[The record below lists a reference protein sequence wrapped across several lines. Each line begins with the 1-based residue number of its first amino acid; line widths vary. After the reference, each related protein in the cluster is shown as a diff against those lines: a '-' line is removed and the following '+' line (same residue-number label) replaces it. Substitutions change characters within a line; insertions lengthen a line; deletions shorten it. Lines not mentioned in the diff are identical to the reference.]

1 MRGHNI
7 VETEQSI
14 KVENNIRAIRNSTT
28 KIPVKVNIKSLMSRV
43 REEEKKQKKEN
54 LIYFGCISFVVVAT
68 GVIAS
73 L

>member
-1 MRGHNI
+1 MKGHNLA
-7 VETEQSI
+7 ETEQSI

-54 LIYFGCISFVVVAT
+54 LIYFGFISFVVVAT

>member
-1 MRGHNI
+1 MRGHNLA
-7 VETEQSI
+7 EAEQSI

-54 LIYFGCISFVVVAT
+54 LIYFGFISFVVVAT

>member
-1 MRGHNI
+1 MRGHNLA
-7 VETEQSI
+7 ETEQSI

-28 KIPVKVNIKSLMSRV
+28 KIPVKVNIKNLMSRV

-54 LIYFGCISFVVVAT
+54 LIFFGFISFVVVAT
-68 GVIAS
+68 GLIAS

>member
-28 KIPVKVNIKSLMSRV
+28 KTPVKVNIKNLMSRV

-54 LIYFGCISFVVVAT
+54 LIYFGFISFVVVAT